1 MDIKLLFVGF
11 SLLSCSTSALADDVL
26 GHVIEYDGTKVN
38 TRTDYTYDSN
48 GLLVQKLV
56 TKPNTEDAS
65 LMENYEKVNY
75 GYDDQKR
82 CNLIENYVWD
92 RSSLTFMGRPMEG
105 ARTSSVFDDATGR
118 VSEQYFYEW
127 GTSDWEDDYS
137 VKCVYE
143 YDGNNAT
150 ENRYKRRNGTDQADP
165 YEIND
170 YVYDDNMNV
179 LQKIRNSYS
188 FSFSVGDYAKT
199 PTDKEVY
206 EYDDKGNVTLKETY
220 MYSSGDDYDPW
231 GGGSDPWGD
240 PWGDGSDEGTDEG
253 SESTDTSDEE
263 DNWSLMNRYKYE
275 YEYDEKGNISKKT
288 TLAWRDYLGEY
299 ETESVLTY
307 EYFYGSN
314 EALELPYTNNFDA
327 DGSFD
332 GMTTAGS
339 GEAGAGWKH
348 EDGAAVCTAA
358 VNGDPDKPEILYLPA
373 LRFTTD
379 NEVEITF
386 KAKAADAAAPAKLQ
400 MILCSND
407 DNHTPLGTIGD
418 VWTVSSTDYQE
429 IKGLVVP
436 DKSDAYVIGIC
447 FDNNQTGAVV
457 SVDDIE
463 VKNGRPTASPTA
475 PYNFTATPSQ
485 DGALEVKLIWYTP
498 NTNLA
503 GDFINHADKME
514 LYRDGVDEP
523 IYTSQA
529 TGATLAVQYVDRT
542 IPEKGEYTYR
552 VYAYLDGLKSDAAVV
567 KVKVGYAV
575 PSEIEGLSATENDDH
590 SVTIS
595 WNEAKPE
602 DGDVK
607 YYVLRNGSE
616 VLAEDCTGTSFV
628 DNTIDTSNGQQ
639 YVYYLVQPYNEVGYG
654 RTMSTTLLFVGQ
666 STPAPF
672 SESFAGGEPEHQ
684 WMNEIVSGYDAAWGT
699 GASSPS
705 YPSVEPQDG
714 DGGFAAFLSTTL
726 AEGNEVRFTSEKI
739 DVSKLVDPELTFYM
753 YLVNGEQT
761 ADAIVVEASKNNG
774 EYEALTS
781 PIYVSGSDAEGWT
794 KQTVSLD
801 KFKGEKNV
809 RLSFRGISGITHD
822 ILIDNISVG
831 EKATSGIGSALADG
845 VKVYAENGTIVVSAP
860 AESDI
865 KVYTADGA
873 QVYAARGAEARVA
886 VAGGLYLVSVDGH
899 SVKVSVR

>member
-11 SLLSCSTSALADDVL
+11 SLLSCSTGALADDVL

-105 ARTSSVFDDATGR
+105 ACTSSVFDDATGR

-327 DGSFD
+327 EDSFD

-447 FDNNQTGAVV
+447 FDNNQAGAGV

-575 PSEIEGLSATENDDH
+575 PSEIEGLNAVENDDH

-602 DGDVK
+602 
-607 YYVLRNGSE
+607 
-616 VLAEDCTGTSFV
+616 
-628 DNTIDTSNGQQ
+628 
-639 YVYYLVQPYNEVGYG
+639 
-654 RTMSTTLLFVGQ
+654 
-666 STPAPF
+666 
-672 SESFAGGEPEHQ
+672 
-684 WMNEIVSGYDAAWGT
+684 
-699 GASSPS
+699 
-705 YPSVEPQDG
+705 DG

-774 EYEALTS
+774 EYEALIS

-822 ILIDNISVG
+822 ILIDNVTVG
-831 EKATSGIGSALADG
+831 EKATSGIGSSLADG

-865 KVYTADGA
+865 KVYTAGGA
-873 QVYAARGAEARVA
+873 QIYAACGTEARVA

>member
-1 MDIKLLFVGF
+1 MFHQ
-11 SLLSCSTSALADDVL
+11 CLADDVL

-105 ARTSSVFDDATGR
+105 ACTSSVFDDATGR

-220 MYSSGDDYDPW
+220 MYSSGDD
-231 GGGSDPWGD
+231 SD

-379 NEVEITF
+379 
-386 KAKAADAAAPAKLQ
+386 
-400 MILCSND
+400 
-407 DNHTPLGTIGD
+407 
-418 VWTVSSTDYQE
+418 
-429 IKGLVVP
+429 
-436 DKSDAYVIGIC
+436 
-447 FDNNQTGAVV
+447 
-457 SVDDIE
+457 
-463 VKNGRPTASPTA
+463 
-475 PYNFTATPSQ
+475 
-485 DGALEVKLIWYTP
+485 
-498 NTNLA
+498 
-503 GDFINHADKME
+503 
-514 LYRDGVDEP
+514 
-523 IYTSQA
+523 
-529 TGATLAVQYVDRT
+529 
-542 IPEKGEYTYR
+542 
-552 VYAYLDGLKSDAAVV
+552 
-567 KVKVGYAV
+567 
-575 PSEIEGLSATENDDH
+575 
-590 SVTIS
+590 
-595 WNEAKPE
+595 
-602 DGDVK
+602 
-607 YYVLRNGSE
+607 
-616 VLAEDCTGTSFV
+616 
-628 DNTIDTSNGQQ
+628 
-639 YVYYLVQPYNEVGYG
+639 
-654 RTMSTTLLFVGQ
+654 
-666 STPAPF
+666 
-672 SESFAGGEPEHQ
+672 
-684 WMNEIVSGYDAAWGT
+684 
-699 GASSPS
+699 
-705 YPSVEPQDG
+705 
-714 DGGFAAFLSTTL
+714 
-726 AEGNEVRFTSEKI
+726 
-739 DVSKLVDPELTFYM
+739 
-753 YLVNGEQT
+753 
-761 ADAIVVEASKNNG
+761 
-774 EYEALTS
+774 
-781 PIYVSGSDAEGWT
+781 T
-794 KQTVSLD
+794 K
-801 KFKGEKNV
+801 
-809 RLSFRGISGITHD
+809 
-822 ILIDNISVG
+822 
-831 EKATSGIGSALADG
+831 
-845 VKVYAENGTIVVSAP
+845 
-860 AESDI
+860 
-865 KVYTADGA
+865 
-873 QVYAARGAEARVA
+873 
-886 VAGGLYLVSVDGH
+886 
-899 SVKVSVR
+899 